1 MASVMHAC
9 AVGELLSAY
18 LDGELTRDELHV
30 VVEHLDS
37 CLECIAEFHELRDA
51 RTMLRTLPRLEVPD
65 RALPDIHY
73 GAELSAYLDGELPTG
88 EQPVVF
94 AHMALCEKCRN
105 ELYEL
110 DAARTAVR
118 ALPRLDALPDGSA
131 HGRDGD
137 ANVIPLRRGRR
148 SWLAA
153 SVAAAVLVLF
163 VSLTSSDPQGP
174 VLDLEVFSNQHV
186 ARESVQSPASLF
198 SAELTAVDVSNP

>member
-1 MASVMHAC
+1 MASVTHAC

-18 LDGELTRDELHV
+18 LDGELSRDELDTV
-30 VVEHLDS
+30 VSHLDT
-37 CLECIAEFHELRDA
+37 CLDCIAEFHELRQA

-94 AHMALCEKCRN
+94 AHMALCDRCRN

-118 ALPRLDALPDGSA
+118 SLPRLEALLERRHVDQ
-131 HGRDGD
+131 
-137 ANVIPLRRGRR
+137 NVVPLRPKRR
-148 SWLAA
+148 SWVAA
-153 SVAAAVLVLF
+153 SVAAAVVVAV
-163 VSLTSSDPQGP
+163 VSFAGNEPQGP
-174 VLDLEVFSNQHV
+174 VVDLEVFSVQHG
-186 ARESVQSPASLF
+186 ARLSVQSPASMF
-198 SAELTAVDVSNP
+198 DAELTAADVSNP

>member
-1 MASVMHAC
+1 MASVTHVC
-9 AVGELLSAY
+9 TVGELLSAY
-18 LDGELTRDELHV
+18 LDGELDRGELEIV
-30 VVEHLDS
+30 VSHLDT
-37 CLECIAEFHELRDA
+37 CLECIAEFHELREA
-51 RTMLRTLPRLEVPD
+51 RTMLRTLVRLEVPD

-118 ALPRLDALPDGSA
+118 SLPRLDAMPDEVAGHS
-131 HGRDGD
+131 HRDG
-137 ANVIPLRRGRR
+137 NVVPIRR
-148 SWLAA
+148 SGRSWMAA
-153 SVAAAVLVLF
+153 GIAAAVLVAV
-163 VSLTSSDPQGP
+163 VSLAGNEPQGP
-174 VLDLEVFSNQHV
+174 VIDLEVFSNQHD
-186 ARESVQSPASLF
+186 ARLSVQSPASLF